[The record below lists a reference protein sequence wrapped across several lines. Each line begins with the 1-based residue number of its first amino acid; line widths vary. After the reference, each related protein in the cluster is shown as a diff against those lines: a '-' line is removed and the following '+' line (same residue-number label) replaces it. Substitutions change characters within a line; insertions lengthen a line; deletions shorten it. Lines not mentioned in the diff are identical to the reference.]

1 MSAEARSAA
10 VWREGGQHPEPPAS
24 LSKEAKRLWNEIVRA
39 RPIDYFQPGSRTLLA
54 QFCEMAVEQDENLRV
69 MRENR
74 GDPDAQRVVR
84 DMAQTLN
91 MTATKLRLTIQTEVD
106 RKSGK
111 LDEKEPTARGK
122 KGKADVL
129 FGGNVVKF

>member
-1 MSAEARSAA
+1 LA
-10 VWREGGQHPEPPAS
+10 GH
-24 LSKEAKRLWNEIVRA
+24 A
-39 RPIDYFQPGSRTLLA
+39 RPMDYFQPGSLTLLK
-54 QFCEMAVEQDENLRV
+54 QFCVMAAAQDVYLADLAE
-69 MRENR
+69 
-74 GDPDAQRVVR
+74 DPRNPAVR
-84 DMAQTLN
+84 STVQDMAQILN

-111 LDEKEPTARGK
+111 LDEKEPSAKGQ